1 MNNPYEKGGIIASVV
16 ILVTVLS
23 IGVVNE
29 YNGFSHGWKD
39 VIDGGMHDMMNTSY
53 DIDNGIH
60 DYIDGGFEKEWTK
73 HVPPPQKPDYNS
85 YYHDNQVTM
94 KCKALASDL
103 QEFSDCVNL
112 GFICVE
118 WDNRMKCT
126 LTSGDGG
133 FGSGSGSGSHP

>member
-1 MNNPYEKGGIIASVV
+1 MKHKYEKVGIIASVV
-16 ILVTVLS
+16 ILVAVLS
-23 IGVVNE
+23 V
-29 YNGFSHGWKD
+29 
-39 VIDGGMHDMMNTSY
+39 GMIMMNTPY

-60 DYIDGGFEKEWTK
+60 DYVDNGFEKEWTK
-73 HVPPPQKPDYNS
+73 YIPPPQKPDYNA
-85 YYHDNQVTM
+85 YYHENQVMM
-94 KCKALASDL
+94 KCKALAANL